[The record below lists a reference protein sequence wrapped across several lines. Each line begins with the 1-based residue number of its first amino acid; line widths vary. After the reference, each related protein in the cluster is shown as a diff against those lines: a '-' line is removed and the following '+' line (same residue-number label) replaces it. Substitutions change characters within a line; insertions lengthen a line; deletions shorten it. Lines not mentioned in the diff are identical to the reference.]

1 MQKKNVQKK
10 SEKKEKSGS
19 GVIPT
24 LQQKCSLVNFQQIV
38 KMVKPKAKIEVWD
51 VIRKTSFW
59 PMISP
64 IYHSKVQENH
74 FTKHERDLEIIL
86 QYYDVEKRKF
96 FFGDKEM
103 EIMGEDREDI
113 WAAKFR
119 RSDKQ
124 CGKKY
129 EQG

>member
-1 MQKKNVQKK
+1 MGCAT
-10 SEKKEKSGS
+10 E
-19 GVIPT
+19 
-24 LQQKCSLVNFQQIV
+24 NFFL
-38 KMVKPKAKIEVWD
+38 A
-51 VIRKTSFW
+51 
-59 PMISP
+59 MISP

-74 FTKHERDLEIIL
+74 FTKNERDLKIIL

-103 EIMGEDREDI
+103 EVMGEDREDI